1 MFLIHGW
8 YAIIITM
15 CYGILCVIIRLA
27 VSIQY
32 RLVTDR
38 QTDRQTDGHRTSI
51 YRASIASHGKNCLS
65 RFSVGPSDPVA
76 SLLDL
81 APSAEP
87 YTFQMLLAY
96 MVQSSHCPT
105 TSLKAYSHRARRRT
119 STDVDVLGVNGP
131 SVVADERRAIC
142 YKQTWT
148 LTVINWL
155 RSNYLRTLA
164 TADEPWRKDTKI
176 GFSSECGTRFW
187 REIFLSLKISEFL
200 YYTV

>member
-119 STDVDVLGVNGP
+119 STDVDGR
-131 SVVADERRAIC
+131 RRARC
-142 YKQTWT
+142 ERAGLLACVPYRRRRASTSVYVRQRASTR
-148 LTVINWL
+148 VDG
-155 RSNYLRTLA
+155 RRRT
-164 TADEPWRKDTKI
+164 
-176 GFSSECGTRFW
+176 
-187 REIFLSLKISEFL
+187 
-200 YYTV
+200 